1 MYNFVNGEKIAEYYE
16 KMYNAVSS
24 HDLNEFKRI
33 REEFLSYMGE
43 YELPEKLRTQLEL
56 RANRNLLIVLL
67 NDLNID
73 SENIRKFD
81 EHLCD
86 ILDPKK
92 SLEMTLEELN
102 SGLKLSFEAYRDV
115 IEQIR
120 KMRDNGDNGNTY
132 RPKL

>member
-1 MYNFVNGEKIAEYYE
+1 MYNFFNGGKIAEYYE
-16 KMYNAVSS
+16 NMYNAVIS
-24 HDLNEFKRI
+24 HDLDEFKRI
-33 REEFLSYMGE
+33 RKEFLSYMGE
-43 YELPEKLRTQLEL
+43 DELTEKLRTQLEL
-56 RANRNLLIVLL
+56 RATKNLLIALL

-92 SLEMTLEELN
+92 SLEMTMEELD

-120 KMRDNGDNGNTY
+120 KIRENGDNGNTY